1 MYYTGEYAMRV
12 VKGKSRKVRRRRFSM
27 RKFMN
32 SLVGLFIASLIVIW
46 GYIGIVVGLSIL
58 IGG

>member
-27 RKFMN
+27 RKLMN